1 VWIYEG
7 FLFILN
13 LFIMIY
19 KFECNEIKDSAM
31 EVELRDDLSSGYVS
45 FTFDNSEELPMSI
58 FLSKKDVY
66 HLVGALHLIQ
76 KEMKEL

>member
-1 VWIYEG
+1 
-7 FLFILN
+7 
-13 LFIMIY
+13 MIY

-31 EVELRDDLSSGYVS
+31 EVELRSDLSSDYVS
-45 FTFDNSEELPMSI
+45 FTIEHEVDVYMSI

-76 KEMKEL
+76 KEMK